1 MRIAVTGASRG
12 LGRGYGRALLSS
24 RPSGGIFA
32 RSLTEF
38 EDENQLHKVG
48 DITDAAS
55 LEAFY
60 AACSEKFGGLDS
72 GSTMPACLSPSSHCV
87 KSS

>member
-1 MRIAVTGASRG
+1 MRIAITGASRG
-12 LGRGYGRALLSS
+12 LGRGMGERFLALGH
-24 RPSGGIFA
+24 RVGFFA

-60 AACSEKFGGLDS
+60 ARL
-72 GSTMPACLSPSSHCV
+72 
-87 KSS
+87 

>member
-12 LGRGYGRALLSS
+12 LGRGMGERFLALGH
-24 RPSGGIFA
+24 RVDFA

-60 AACSEKFGGLDS
+60 AACNRSSVDWTS